1 MMGRFTLRL
10 PDTLHQQLVSLAEK
24 EGMSL
29 NQFIVYALT
38 RHVASASATRQ
49 QEVAYAVSPQRLGKA
64 SREEVRTILNER
76 KATYPEHMPEVDT
89 IFPLPV
95 SLEQIS
101 LAIRRMSREE
111 QRRLLDLAP
120 DLREAALQVPTRTES
135 QAREAMARLQE
146 ELRANLGGEL
156 LSPEEPFLGNMT
168 LGEYLALPEEEKRAL
183 WEAWEGTDLMEL
195 DEREVSSDAVPAR

>member
-1 MMGRFTLRL
+1 MGRLTLRL
-10 PDTLHQQLVSLAEK
+10 PDTLHQQLASLAEQ

-49 QEVAYAVSPQRLGKA
+49 QEIVYTVSSQSVGKT
-64 SREEVRTILNER
+64 SREEIHTVLSER
-76 KATYPEHMPEVDT
+76 KATYPEHGAEVDT
-89 IFPLPV
+89 IFSLPV

-120 DLREAALQVPTRTES
+120 DLREAALQVSTRTES

-168 LGEYLALPEEEKRAL
+168 LGEYLALPEEEKRTL

-195 DEREVSSDAVPAR
+195 DEREVSSDALPAR

>member
-1 MMGRFTLRL
+1 MMGRLTLRL
-10 PDTLHQQLVSLAEK
+10 PDTLHQQLASLAEK

-38 RHVASASATRQ
+38 RHVTLASATRQ
-49 QEVAYAVSPQRLGKA
+49 QEVAYTVLPQSLGQT
-64 SREEVRTILNER
+64 SREETRTVLNEQ
-76 KATYPEHMPEVDT
+76 KATYPEHVSEVDS

-101 LAIRRMSREE
+101 LVIRKMSREE

-120 DLREAALQVPTRTES
+120 DLREAALQVPNRMES
-135 QAREAMARLQE
+135 QAREAALRLQE
-146 ELRANLGGEL
+146 EIRADLYGEL

-168 LGEYLALPEEEKRAL
+168 LGEYLTLPEEEKYAL
-183 WEAWEGTDLMEL
+183 WEAWEDTDLMEL
-195 DEREVSSDAVPAR
+195 DEREVSSDALPAR